1 MGFLDS
7 DSVTVD
13 AILTKHGR
21 YKLANGE
28 GLNIS
33 HFALSDDGVDY
44 TLWNVDHPS
53 GSAKYGEA
61 IEKLPLI
68 EAVPDD
74 TAMLRYKLV
83 DRPADTKFLPYISVT
98 SPITIQVGNTDVGGV
113 PIMPQTLQGGNVGL
127 NENYIFKF
135 TDVSYIAVTP
145 FGGTGQIDV
154 TQGLN
159 YPNIQEIPE
168 PAQYISEYI
177 TVSHGEGLE
186 STKFSHVVIEGVDT
200 GAIAHVDITVKPN
213 VPYIPNN

>member
-74 TAMLRYKLV
+74 TARW
-83 DRPADTKFLPYISVT
+83 
-98 SPITIQVGNTDVGGV
+98 
-113 PIMPQTLQGGNVGL
+113 
-127 NENYIFKF
+127 
-135 TDVSYIAVTP
+135 
-145 FGGTGQIDV
+145 
-154 TQGLN
+154 
-159 YPNIQEIPE
+159 
-168 PAQYISEYI
+168 
-177 TVSHGEGLE
+177 
-186 STKFSHVVIEGVDT
+186 
-200 GAIAHVDITVKPN
+200 
-213 VPYIPNN
+213 